1 MFLGVTLQYQGSFG
15 SVSMEVVCSGLLW
28 LRPLP
33 WPDLAEV
40 ASSSL
45 LQWSSLAGG
54 ADDLLCHL
62 WIILMGFIIAQA
74 SVDVHFYSVYK
85 VEMLHNS
92 GDTMLVSVN

>member
-15 SVSMEVVCSGLLW
+15 PVPMEVVCLGLLW

-40 ASSSL
+40 ASSRL
-45 LQWSSLAGG
+45 LQWSSLAEGSG
-54 ADDLLCHL
+54 DLLCHL

-74 SVDVHFYSVYK
+74 SVDLHFYSVYK
-85 VEMLHNS
+85 VEMFHNS
-92 GDTMLVSVN
+92 GDSMLVSVN